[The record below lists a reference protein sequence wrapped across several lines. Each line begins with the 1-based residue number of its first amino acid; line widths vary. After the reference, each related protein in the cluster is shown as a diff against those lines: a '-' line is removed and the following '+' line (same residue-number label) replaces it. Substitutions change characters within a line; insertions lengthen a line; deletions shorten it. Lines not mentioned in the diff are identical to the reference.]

1 MPADPSALFTPLRVR
16 DLTIANRFAMS
27 PMNRN
32 ASPNGVSGE
41 DMAQFYLRRVEG
53 EFGLIFT
60 GGIAIDHPAAS
71 GVYVDRPCQVP
82 LLHTPLA
89 QAGWRHVVDT
99 VHGAGGKIVAQLWH
113 LGVMRLPGTGYYPDA
128 PSARPSGIYGPMT
141 AHSFVEPE
149 IAERLNVPGP
159 ELTEAE
165 ILELIEAYART
176 AGYAR
181 AAGFDGI
188 EIHGAQGYLPDAFM
202 WEATNKRTDRWG
214 GNRAERARFAAAC
227 VRAIRST
234 VGDGMPIFYRFSQ
247 WKHQDVDAWI
257 APTPADLEHILAPLV
272 DAGVD
277 VFDAGHF
284 YIDRPMYPGSP
295 LNLAGWAKKITG
307 LPAMAVGAVG
317 LSKGQ
322 HDPSMPG
329 PPEAVDNLAP
339 VIASVA
345 RGDYDLVG
353 VARSS
358 LNDPAFPRKIRL
370 GEPLV
375 PWNGARPTHG
385 VGS

>member
-1 MPADPSALFTPLRVR
+1 LAADVSALFTPLRVR
-16 DLTIANRFAMS
+16 SLTIPNRFAMS

-32 ASPNGVSGE
+32 ASPNGVSGD

-60 GGIAIDHPAAS
+60 GGIAIDHPGAS

-82 LLHTPLA
+82 LLQTPEA

-99 VHGAGGKIVAQLWH
+99 VHGGGGKIIAQLWH

-128 PSARPSGIYGPMT
+128 PSARPSGIYGPT
-141 AHSFVEPE
+141 TENSFVDP
-149 IAERLNVPGP
+149 ATAARLAVPGP
-159 ELTEAE
+159 ELTDAE
-165 ILELIEAYART
+165 ILELIDAYARS
-176 AGYAR
+176 AGHAIDV
-181 AAGFDGI
+181 GFDGV

-214 GNRAERARFAAAC
+214 GNRGERARFAAEV
-227 VRAIRST
+227 VRAMRRTIGDRS
-234 VGDGMPIFYRFSQ
+234 PIFYRFSQ
-247 WKHQDVDAWI
+247 WKHQDVDATI
-257 APTPADLEHILAPLV
+257 APTPADLEQILIPLAA
-272 DAGVD
+272 AGVD

-284 YIDRPMYPGSP
+284 YIERPMYPGSP
-295 LNLAGWAKKITG
+295 LNLAGWAKKLTG
-307 LPAMAVGAVG
+307 LPSMAIGAVG

-322 HDPSMPG
+322 HDPSMHG
-329 PPEAVDNLAP
+329 PPEAIDNLAP
-339 VIASVA
+339 VIASIE

-353 VARSS
+353 VARTS

-375 PWNGARPTHG
+375 PWNEGRPRHG
-385 VGS
+385 VGA